1 MDPCPSGRRDGAF
14 APGHVQEV
22 CLIPSPPRSLI
33 VAAFAAVYVIW
44 GSTYLA
50 IKVTLET
57 LPPLSAA
64 AFRFLVAGALL
75 YAYARLRGHAAPE
88 RRHWPGLA
96 FVGGLLLLGGNGGL
110 SWAQQHVPS
119 GLASVVIASIP
130 IFVAL
135 MEALSGR
142 GERPGPAMLA
152 GVALGFG
159 GIAWLVA
166 SKSDVGAATIPP
178 VSAAVLVSAAFCW
191 ALGSVGS
198 RRVALPPSLLVST
211 AGQMLAGG
219 ALLVVASGVAGEWP
233 RIDLAR
239 ASTRSLVAV
248 AYLIFLGSIVAY
260 SAYVWLLRVVAPTR
274 VATYA
279 YVNPVV
285 ALALGWGFASE
296 ALEPR
301 TLGAAGL
308 TIVGVV
314 VIVTAK
320 AARAAPPSA
329 PPTTPTTPA
338 PLTRVPAAQ
347 PTAPATGER
356 DAA

>member
-1 MDPCPSGRRDGAF
+1 MISP
-14 APGHVQEV
+14 APAA
-22 CLIPSPPRSLI
+22 PRSLI
-33 VAAFAAVYVIW
+33 LAAFAAVYVIW

-64 AFRFLVAGALL
+64 AFRFLTAGALL
-75 YAYARLRGHAAPE
+75 YAFARARGHAPPQ

-96 FVGGLLLLGGNGGL
+96 FVGGLLLLGGNGGV
-110 SWAQQHVPS
+110 SWAQQQVPS
-119 GLASVVIASIP
+119 GLASVIIASIP
-130 IFVAL
+130 IFVAV

-142 GERPGPAMLA
+142 GERPGKAMFA

-159 GIAWLVA
+159 GIAVLVTA
-166 SKSDVGAATIPP
+166 RSGVSDAVPPVGAA
-178 VSAAVLVSAAFCW
+178 VLLGAAFCW
-191 ALGSVGS
+191 SLGSVGS
-198 RRVALPPSLLVST
+198 RRVVLPPSLLVST
-211 AGQMLAGG
+211 ACQMVAGG
-219 ALLVVASGVAGEWP
+219 ALLVVASGLAGEWP

-239 ASTRSLVAV
+239 ASTRSLLAV
-248 AYLIFLGSIVAY
+248 AYLIVFGSIVAY
-260 SAYVWLLRVVAPTR
+260 SAYVWLLRTVAPTR

-285 ALALGWGFASE
+285 ALALGWGFADE
-296 ALEPR
+296 ALGPR

-308 TIVGVV
+308 TILGVV

-320 AARAAPPSA
+320 GARAATAAPPSA
-329 PPTTPTTPA
+329 PPTAPDPRPDPRPVSVVVADPLAPTTSD
-338 PLTRVPAAQ
+338 
-347 PTAPATGER
+347 R